1 MAGTRGDNPEL
12 PAEVNTLSGRI
23 IGACIEVHRHLG
35 PGLLESAYEEC
46 LAHELQ
52 LSGIEFQ
59 RQLALPVE
67 YKGVRLDAGYR
78 IDLAVEGQVIVEIKS
93 VEQLTPIHDAQ
104 LITYLRLTGYPLG
117 LLINFNVRT
126 LVTGVKRRANTIKSN
141 SASSAALR

>member
-1 MAGTRGDNPEL
+1 MAGLRGDSLELPPEL
-12 PAEVNTLSGRI
+12 NALSGQI

-46 LAHELQ
+46 LAHELT
-52 LSGIEFQ
+52 LANIEFK

-78 IDLAVEGQVIVEIKS
+78 VDLAIESQVIVEIKS

-126 LVTGVKRRANTIKSN
+126 LVTGVRRRANTVKPS

>member
-1 MAGTRGDNPEL
+1 MTDARRDSPDVGAN
-12 PAEVNTLSGRI
+12 VNALSGRI

-46 LAHELQ
+46 LAHELI
-52 LSGIEFQ
+52 LAGMSFK

-117 LLINFNVRT
+117 LLLNFNVRT
-126 LVTGVKRRANTIKSN
+126 LVTGVKRRANTIKPS